1 MPLAFGQSKLVPM
14 GANLVER
21 VLYMSA
27 AAMIR
32 RLLADDCALAVQKG
46 RGVERESSWVRRYM
60 AVGGATWCKDGWLR
74 GNMVQYLAGPGA
86 SFWATFSKDEIYEAN
101 LP

>member
-27 AAMIR
+27 AVLIR
-32 RLLADDCALAVQKG
+32 RLLAGDCALAVQKG
-46 RGVERESSWVRRYM
+46 RGVGRESSGMRRYI
-60 AVGGATWCKDGWLR
+60 AAGGATWCNNGWLR
-74 GNMVQYLAGPGA
+74 GNMVQYLGGPGE
-86 SFWATFSKDEIYEAN
+86 SFWATFSKDEICEAK